1 MHLYGQ
7 YCPVAR
13 AAEIFGDRWTVLIL
27 RELLADIG
35 HFNEL
40 ERGLP
45 GVSRSLLAERLDR
58 LVRTGVL
65 ERREAAA
72 AAGRGRPVEYR
83 LTAAGRALQPVIDA
97 MGAWGARFAFGE
109 PRPEELDPIVLL
121 WWMRRRVALDRL
133 PRDRLV
139 IGFEF
144 PGARPP
150 RSWLVLRRRSR
161 EASVCL
167 KHPGFDADV
176 VVTGN
181 LAAFYRVWLGRETLA
196 AALRRGEVRLE
207 GAPADLRGFPHWFTW
222 SPMAEVVR
230 AAALPRGRRAAAPEA
245 RHAALH

>member
-13 AAEIFGDRWTVLIL
+13 AAEIVGDRWTVLIV
-27 RELLADIG
+27 RELLADIS

-58 LVRTGVL
+58 LVHSGVL
-65 ERREAAA
+65 ERREA
-72 AAGRGRPVEYR
+72 GRGKAVDYR

-109 PRPEELDPIVLL
+109 PRPSELDPIVLL
-121 WWMRRRVALDRL
+121 WWMRRRVAFDRL
-133 PRDRLV
+133 PRERLV

-144 PGARPP
+144 RGARPP
-150 RSWLVLRRRSR
+150 RSWMVLRPG

-167 KHPGFDADV
+167 KDPGFDVDV
-176 VVTGN
+176 VVAADI
-181 LAAFYRVWLGRETLA
+181 AAFYRVWLGHETLM
-196 AALRRGEVRLE
+196 AALRRGDVRLQ
-207 GAPADLRGFPHWFTW
+207 GAPADVRGFPHWFTW
-222 SPMAEVVR
+222 SPMAEAVR
-230 AAALPRGRRAAAPEA
+230 AALPQGRRVADRPAM
-245 RHAALH
+245 HAS